1 MANPSTPASAQRSPV
16 RLDVAALPTL
26 RDCGFTGGRNSFR
39 SFCSTVFAADEPRF
53 LRTDDNDLVVF
64 RHADLRSLG
73 IMPELANVPPA
84 VLFAK
89 VYEQAQA
96 GRPAV
101 GMAVARVISNQV
113 FTANPPIHGPIRRML
128 LDQIGPRQTAQMEDL
143 ARATV
148 QRILEETEGAGE
160 IDLVADVAHRLTA
173 RFWAAHLGMTD
184 EEAAATEA
192 CVQSMTPLFFV
203 ERTLD
208 EFRLVDEAFAR
219 YGELVERAALRSLGE
234 GGHPMV
240 EALAA
245 GLSKIDLEDD
255 PAGAGIVPQNVG
267 ALLAGNLFDGFH
279 TAAVA
284 AANTVYTLLR
294 HPEALATLRASPHLM
309 ERAVFESLRLEPPIL
324 YLKRYVSR
332 DIEYDGMLIPEGT
345 LAVMFWA
352 AGNHDPSAFPAP
364 ADFDLSRSHQ
374 GLSTFGAGPH
384 ICPGRFVAVMLAR
397 ALLETLRDRVE
408 PGLADEPDAWIDNL
422 AMSQLKTLPLRIRSR
437 ARE

>member
-1 MANPSTPASAQRSPV
+1 MSAQSPPV
-16 RLDVAALPTL
+16 RLSVAALPTL
-26 RDCGFTGGRNSFR
+26 RDYGFTGGRNSFR

-53 LRTDDNDLVVF
+53 LRTDDNELVVF
-64 RHADLRSLG
+64 RHADLRGLG
-73 IMPELANVPPA
+73 IMPEVANVPPA

-89 VYEQAQA
+89 VYEQAKA
-96 GRPAV
+96 GKPAV

-148 QRILEETEGAGE
+148 RRILEEAAGAGE
-160 IDLVADVAHRLTA
+160 IDFVADVAHKLTA

-184 EEAAATEA
+184 EEAAATES
-192 CVQSMTPLFFV
+192 CIRSMTPLFFV
-203 ERTLD
+203 ERTLA
-208 EFRLVDEAFAR
+208 EFKIVDEAFAR
-219 YGELVERAALRSLGE
+219 YGELVERAALRSLDE

-245 GLSKIDLEDD
+245 KLSTLDLEDD
-255 PAGAGIVPQNVG
+255 PAAAGIVPPNVG

-294 HPEALATLRASPHLM
+294 HPEALARVRVSPQLM
-309 ERAVFESLRLEPPIL
+309 ERAVLESLRLEPPIL
-324 YLKRYVSR
+324 YLKRHAPR
-332 DIEYDGMLIPEGT
+332 DLEYDGLLIPAGT

-352 AGNHDPSAFPAP
+352 AGNHDPSAFPSPEA
-364 ADFDLSRSHQ
+364 FDLSRSHQ

-397 ALLETLRDRVE
+397 VLLETLGDGVE
-408 PGLADEPDAWIDNL
+408 LAPADGADPWIDNL
-422 AMSQLKTLPLRIRSR
+422 AMNELKTLPLRIRSR
-437 ARE
+437 SRD